1 MLYCKHTFASFHPT
15 HSENQLDQES
25 WINWTCLHHRKL
37 PGTHQLDRHPVW
49 PPWAVG
55 WRQRVT
61 LHGAAFVPVA
71 KAAHCLYLAAGLDGL
86 AVQGNM
92 ICGYLWI
99 SVVDTTPKKTWTILS
114 QDWGEWAHHFSR
126 LTVGIA
132 WVQGRNPVS
141 WSMFP
146 VCFMRLKQTYN
157 RSTPAFMWKYPNNAM
172 KLQLEEVQE
181 CQKRSNKYRE
191 YRYWYCRIYNELP
204 QGNLKSEGIQ
214 VLTKELMIKLSSYQ
228 PISQRHLSFQDL
240 AGQLAGDGS
249 TAGAA
254 SVGFYR
260 IGASKIRMVRA
271 RTDRQADT
279 HTRTY

>member
-1 MLYCKHTFASFHPT
+1 MGRGMTATSHAAWCCLRSSCESRTLPLLGSRSGWSGGPGKH
-15 HSENQLDQES
+15 D
-25 WINWTCLHHRKL
+25 
-37 PGTHQLDRHPVW
+37 
-49 PPWAVG
+49 
-55 WRQRVT
+55 
-61 LHGAAFVPVA
+61 
-71 KAAHCLYLAAGLDGL
+71 
-86 AVQGNM
+86 
-92 ICGYLWI
+92 LWI
-99 SVVDTTPKKTWTILS
+99 SVDIRGGYDAKKNMDHTKPRLGWMSSSLPVQRRIYNICIYIYIFFF
-114 QDWGEWAHHFSR
+114 HNFSR

-132 WVQGRNPVS
+132 LVQGRNPVS

-214 VLTKELMIKLSSYQ
+214 VLTKELMIKLSSYR

-249 TAGAA
+249 MAGAA

-260 IGASKIRMVRA
+260 IASKIRMVRA
-271 RTDRQADT
+271 RTDRQADRHT

>member
-1 MLYCKHTFASFHPT
+1 M
-15 HSENQLDQES
+15 
-25 WINWTCLHHRKL
+25 
-37 PGTHQLDRHPVW
+37 
-49 PPWAVG
+49 G

-132 WVQGRNPVS
+132 LVQGRNPVS

-279 HTRTY
+279 HVHINIYIHIHINIYSNIQYV